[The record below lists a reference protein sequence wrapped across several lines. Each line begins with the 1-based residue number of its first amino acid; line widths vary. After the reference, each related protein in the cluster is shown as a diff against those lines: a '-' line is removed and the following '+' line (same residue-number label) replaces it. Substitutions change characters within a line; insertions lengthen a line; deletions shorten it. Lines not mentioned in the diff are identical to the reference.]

1 MADSEKPVR
10 QIDYTPHARKAIL
23 RAKAMKLKSVVAALT
38 AALAFAT
45 GANAQLPQELAPA
58 KAPAAANATV
68 PAAAPSSA
76 PAVTKADVDAWLD
89 GYLPYAISTA
99 DIAGAVVV
107 VVKDGQVLTEKS
119 YGYADVKS
127 KRPIDPVTT
136 GFRPGSVS
144 KLFTWTAVMQQ
155 VEAGKIDLD
164 ADVNRYID
172 FTIPPFDGKPI
183 TMRDLMTHTPGFSE
197 DVKHLFPANAKTL
210 LPLNTFLRTCLPKR
224 MFEPGEVPAYSN
236 YGAALAG
243 YIVQRTSGQ
252 PFDQYVAQHIFA
264 PLGMT
269 HSSFTQP
276 LQPNLL
282 ANMSS
287 GYLRA
292 SGPTRPYE
300 FVGPSPAGSMATTAD
315 DVSHFMIAQLN
326 NGQYGSVR
334 ILQDATAR
342 QMHAPQAQHVPP
354 LNGMALG
361 FYHEDRN
368 GHVIIGHGGDT
379 VAFHSDLHLLL
390 NDNIGI
396 FISMNSAGKE
406 GLVENIRQNLL
417 SGFMD
422 RYFPAP
428 EANLPTVSTAKAD
441 AATMQGRYWASRRVD
456 TGYLRLLSLL
466 GQMKVVANPDGTLV
480 VSSLRSDSGVPLVWH
495 EVGPFLWKDASG
507 KHTLA
512 AVVKDGKVVQFGE
525 DDLAAIEVFQPV
537 PFAHSAS
544 WNLPLLFGMVG
555 VFLAML
561 ALWPIQALVRR
572 RYGQRFPLA
581 GTDAL
586 LYRTARIT
594 ALIDLV
600 VLVSFVEIVQSAG
613 TNISVFDDGLDIW
626 LRLLQLLCLLGIV
639 GAGLSVWNAIRVW
652 TAAGRSW
659 WAKTS
664 VTVTMVAL
672 LAFVWFVVSLQFITA
687 SLNY

>member
-1 MADSEKPVR
+1 
-10 QIDYTPHARKAIL
+10 
-23 RAKAMKLKSVVAALT
+23 MKLKSIVAALS
-38 AALAFAT
+38 AALIFAI
-45 GANAQLPQELAPA
+45 GADAQVPQELAPA
-58 KAPAAANATV
+58 KAAAPANATLPAAAS
-68 PAAAPSSA
+68 AAPALSK
-76 PAVTKADVDAWLD
+76 TDLDAWLD
-89 GYLPYAISTA
+89 GYLPYALSNA

-172 FTIPPFDGKPI
+172 FTIPPYDGKPV
-183 TMRDLMTHTPGFSE
+183 TMRELMTHTAGFSE
-197 DVKHLFPANAKTL
+197 DVKHLFPASIKTL
-210 LPLNTFLRTCLPKR
+210 LPLDKFVATCLPKR
-224 MFEPGEVPAYSN
+224 IFEPGQIPAYSN

-243 YIVQRTSGQ
+243 YIVQRTSGE
-252 PFDQYVAQHIFA
+252 PFDQYIARHIFA

-300 FVGPSPAGSMATTAD
+300 FVGPAPAGSMATSAD
-315 DVSHFMIAQLN
+315 DMSHFMIAQLN

-342 QMHAPQAQHVPP
+342 EMHAPQTQHVPP

-396 FISMNSAGKE
+396 FISMNSPGKE
-406 GLVENIRQNLL
+406 GLAQNIRQNLL

-428 EANLPTVSTAKAD
+428 EVNLPTVASAKAD
-441 AATMQGRYWASRRVD
+441 AAAMQGTYWASRRVD
-456 TGYLRLLSLL
+456 GGYLRLVYLL
-466 GQMKVVANPDGTLV
+466 GQMKVVAGKDGTLV
-480 VSSLRSDSGVPLVWH
+480 VSSLRTNSGVPLVWH

-537 PFAHSAS
+537 PFASDAG
-544 WNLPLLFGMVG
+544 WNLPLMFGMVG

-572 RYGQRFPLA
+572 RYAQPFPLT
-581 GTDAL
+581 GRDAM
-586 LYRTARIT
+586 LYRAARIT

-600 VLVSFVEIVQSAG
+600 VLVSFVMIVQSAN
-613 TNISVFDDGLDIW
+613 TNISVFDDSLDIW

-639 GAGLSVWNAIRVW
+639 GAALSVWNAIRVW
-652 TAAGRSW
+652 TGAGRSW

-664 VTVTMVAL
+664 VTVTTLAL

>member
-1 MADSEKPVR
+1 
-10 QIDYTPHARKAIL
+10 
-23 RAKAMKLKSVVAALT
+23 MKLKSVVAALT
-38 AALAFAT
+38 AALVFAT
-45 GANAQLPQELAPA
+45 SANAQIPQALAPA
-58 KAPAAANATV
+58 QAPTAANVTV
-68 PAAAPSSA
+68 PAAPNAA
-76 PAVTKADVDAWLD
+76 PAVTKSDVDAWLD
-89 GYLPYAISTA
+89 GYLPYALSTA

-127 KRPIDPVTT
+127 RRAIDPVTT

-172 FTIPPFDGKPI
+172 FTIPPYDGKPI
-183 TMRDLMTHTPGFSE
+183 TMRELMTHTPGFSE
-197 DVKHLFPANAKTL
+197 DVKHLFPANTKTL
-210 LPLNTFLRTCLPKR
+210 LPLNKFLVTCLPKR
-224 MFEPGEVPAYSN
+224 VFEPGEVPAYSN

-243 YIVQRTSGQ
+243 YIVQRTSGE
-252 PFDQYVAQHIFA
+252 PFDQYIARHIFT

-269 HSSFTQP
+269 HSSFSQP

-282 ANMSS
+282 ANMAS
-287 GYLRA
+287 GYIRA
-292 SGPTRPYE
+292 SGPPRPYE
-300 FVGPSPAGSMATTAD
+300 FVGPAPAGSLATTAD

-342 QMHAPQAQHVPP
+342 QMHAPQTQHVPP

-396 FISMNSAGKE
+396 FISMNSVGKE
-406 GLVENIRQNLL
+406 GLVENIRQDLL

-422 RYFPAP
+422 RYFPVP
-428 EANLPTVSTAKAD
+428 DANLPTASTEKSDD
-441 AATMQGRYWASRRVD
+441 AAMQGRYWASRRVD
-456 TGYLRLLSLL
+456 SGFLRLIYLL
-466 GQMKVVANPDGTLV
+466 GQMKVGANKDGALV
-480 VSSLRSDSGVPLVWH
+480 VSALKTDSGVPMVWH

-537 PFAHSAS
+537 PFASNAG
-544 WNLPLLFGMVG
+544 WNLPLLFGLVG

-561 ALWPIQALVRR
+561 VLWPVQALVRR
-572 RYGQRFPLA
+572 RYAQPFPLA
-581 GTDAL
+581 GRDAL

-600 VLVSFVEIVQSAG
+600 VLAGYLTIVQSAN
-613 TNISVFDDGLDIW
+613 TNISVFDDSLDIW
-626 LRLLQLLCLLGIV
+626 LRLLQLLCLLGII
-639 GAGLSVWNAIRVW
+639 GAGLSVWNAVRIW
-652 TAAGRSW
+652 TQAGRSW

-664 VTVTMVAL
+664 VTVTTVAL

>member
-1 MADSEKPVR
+1 
-10 QIDYTPHARKAIL
+10 
-23 RAKAMKLKSVVAALT
+23 
-38 AALAFAT
+38 
-45 GANAQLPQELAPA
+45 
-58 KAPAAANATV
+58 
-68 PAAAPSSA
+68 
-76 PAVTKADVDAWLD
+76 
-89 GYLPYAISTA
+89 
-99 DIAGAVVV
+99 
-107 VVKDGQVLTEKS
+107 
-119 YGYADVKS
+119 
-127 KRPIDPVTT
+127 
-136 GFRPGSVS
+136 
-144 KLFTWTAVMQQ
+144 
-155 VEAGKIDLD
+155 
-164 ADVNRYID
+164 
-172 FTIPPFDGKPI
+172 
-183 TMRDLMTHTPGFSE
+183 
-197 DVKHLFPANAKTL
+197 
-210 LPLNTFLRTCLPKR
+210 
-224 MFEPGEVPAYSN
+224 
-236 YGAALAG
+236 
-243 YIVQRTSGQ
+243 
-252 PFDQYVAQHIFA
+252 
-264 PLGMT
+264 MT
-269 HSSFTQP
+269 HSSFSQP

-282 ANMSS
+282 ANMAS

-300 FVGPSPAGSMATTAD
+300 FVGPAPAGSMATSAD
-315 DVSHFMIAQLN
+315 DMSHFMIAQLN

-342 QMHAPQAQHVPP
+342 EMHAPQTQHVPP

-396 FISMNSAGKE
+396 FISMNSPGKE
-406 GLVENIRQNLL
+406 GLAQNIRQNLL

-428 EANLPTVSTAKAD
+428 EVNLPTAASAKAD
-441 AATMQGRYWASRRVD
+441 AAAMQGGYWASRRVD
-456 TGYLRLLSLL
+456 SGYLRLVYLL
-466 GQMKVVANPDGTLV
+466 GQTKVVAAKDGTLV
-480 VSSLRSDSGVPLVWH
+480 VAALRTNSGVPLVWH

-537 PFAHSAS
+537 PFASDAG
-544 WNLPLLFGMVG
+544 WNLPLMFGMVG

-572 RYGQRFPLA
+572 RYAQPFPLT
-581 GTDAL
+581 GRDAM
-586 LYRTARIT
+586 LYRAARIT

-600 VLVSFVEIVQSAG
+600 VLVSFVMIVQSAN
-613 TNISVFDDGLDIW
+613 TNISVFDDSLDIW
-626 LRLLQLLCLLGIV
+626 LRLLQLLCLLGII
-639 GAGLSVWNAIRVW
+639 GAGLAVWNAIRVW
-652 TAAGRSW
+652 TGAGRSW

-664 VTVTMVAL
+664 VTVTTLAL

>member
-1 MADSEKPVR
+1 
-10 QIDYTPHARKAIL
+10 
-23 RAKAMKLKSVVAALT
+23 MKLKSIVAVLT
-38 AALAFAT
+38 AALVFT
-45 GANAQLPQELAPA
+45 SGANAQAPQEMAPA
-58 KAPAAANATV
+58 KAPAAANAAV
-68 PAAAPSSA
+68 PAAPSAA

-89 GYLPYAISTA
+89 GYLPYALSTA

-172 FTIPPFDGKPI
+172 FTIPPYDGKPI

-197 DVKHLFPANAKTL
+197 DVKHLFPANAQTL
-210 LPLNTFLRTCLPKR
+210 LPLNTFLRVCLPKR
-224 MFEPGEVPAYSN
+224 MFEPGQVPAYSN

-243 YIVQRTSGQ
+243 YIVQRTSGE
-252 PFDQYVAQHIFA
+252 PFDQYIARHIFT

-276 LQPNLL
+276 LQPSLL
-282 ANMSS
+282 ANMAS

-300 FVGPSPAGSMATTAD
+300 FVGPAPAGSMATTAD
-315 DVSHFMIAQLN
+315 DVSRFMIAQLN

-342 QMHAPQAQHVPP
+342 QMHAPQTQHVPP

-396 FISMNSAGKE
+396 FISMNSAGKD

-422 RYFPAP
+422 RYFAVP

-441 AATMQGRYWASRRVD
+441 AAVMQGRYWASRRVD
-456 TGYLRLLSLL
+456 TGYLRMLSLL
-466 GQMKVVANPDGTLV
+466 GQMKVVANQDGTLV

-495 EVGPFLWKDASG
+495 EVGSFLWKDASG

-512 AVVKDGKVVQFGE
+512 AVVKDGKVIQFGE

-537 PFAHSAS
+537 PFASNAS

-561 ALWPIQALVRR
+561 VLWPIQALVRR

-581 GTDAL
+581 GRDAL

-600 VLVSFVEIVQSAG
+600 VLVSFLLIVQSAG
-613 TNISVFDDGLDIW
+613 TNISVFDDSLDIW

-639 GAGLSVWNAIRVW
+639 GAGLSVWNAVRVW
-652 TAAGRSW
+652 TDAGRSW

-664 VTVTMVAL
+664 VTATMVAL